1 MKILS
6 AIGLIF
12 SFFFASMQYGF
23 QPTVIFD
30 AAAPGAEVSS
40 RASGYLYG
48 LAEENVPDALMAQ
61 SLDIASVSQKVIG
74 GLQHPIGD
82 VDHVAGNLDACDY
95 IVVYLQDAYS
105 TWYYDNDAIFEARR
119 AGTYDWQRYLTE
131 DFFPK
136 VREKVTALQQTAYAD
151 RLVYCLFN
159 ECDNGVWFGTW
170 MEEGQWAAFD
180 DAGRANFFSA
190 WEQTYALVRE
200 LAPDALI
207 GGPGYCDYSPE
218 KEAWF
223 LNYCADHGCL
233 PDVMIWHELGELSSE
248 KLDEHVL
255 NYRNLEQIMAEPVGP
270 LPIIITEYGMMEE
283 CGNPAKMFRYIRQ
296 IEETGVYGNIA
307 YWRLADN
314 LCDNT
319 ADGVS
324 PNACW
329 WLYRWY
335 ADMEGNLLSKDVR
348 DLFHADFKNAVRDG
362 RPLRYKHFNAF
373 GAVNKEKNE
382 IRILAGGADYTGRVK
397 IKNLGKLN
405 LGRAVRVKVESVTF
419 EGLGGKV
426 FAPTFIREYDAPI
439 PFGSLTVKLPDM
451 DINSVY
457 HITVTPAPVRGET
470 VENTFLPVRYE
481 FENGRLLG
489 TAYTYDSAYAT
500 TGEIAGMVGGIEHE
514 GDGVLLKFFVPE
526 TGSYDL
532 SFIYGKANDGPTP
545 ADRVSALADLS
556 IDGKRQTISLPNTIR
571 SEYTAKYT
579 VTAWLDSGDHTVE
592 FTHNTGTYV
601 LDSLLVR
608 KTENSDHI
616 AVLKEAEACDET
628 QTGYIAVAP
637 ETGWY
642 TVEAEAETV
651 TVNGAACGGKTVYLR
666 QGLNLIELPGQG
678 TACAVAYS
686 KADHT
691 VVSLSAE
698 ALTLSGGA
706 KVENHAVTGITSNGG
721 EARFTVNAPNA
732 GAYCVTL
739 TYYSNAEG
747 GYHAYNVDLIE
758 QYFTVSAGGSTQR
771 VWCRNTYSEENV
783 AEVTFSV
790 ILPGGRSDIVLY
802 NDGSVRFDGRDTESP
817 GLCGVSVHRAWLD
830 D

>member
-1 MKILS
+1 MKVFS
-6 AIGLIF
+6 ALGLLF
-12 SFFFASMQYGF
+12 SFFFASLQYGF
-23 QPTVIFD
+23 QPTVVFD
-30 AAAPGAEVSS
+30 AAAPGAAVSS

-61 SLDIASVSQKVIG
+61 SLDISGVSQKVIG

-105 TWYYDNDAIFEARR
+105 TWYYDNDAIYDARR
-119 AGTYDWQRYLTE
+119 AGTYDWQTYLEE
-131 DFFPK
+131 DYFPR
-136 VREKVTALQQTAYAD
+136 VREKVTALRQTDYAD
-151 RLVYCLFN
+151 RLVYCLYN

-170 MEEGQWAAFD
+170 MEDGEYAAFD
-180 DAGRANFFSA
+180 DAGRDNFFSA
-190 WEQTYALVRE
+190 WKQTCALVRS
-200 LAPDALI
+200 LAPEAKL
-207 GGPGYCDYSPE
+207 GGPGYYEYNRS
-218 KEAWF
+218 KEYQF
-223 LNYCADHGCL
+223 LSYCKENDCA

-248 KLDEHVL
+248 QWDLHVAE
-255 NYRNLEQIMAEPVGP
+255 YRTLEAEIGLGE
-270 LPIIITEYGMMEE
+270 LPIIVTEYGMMEE
-283 CGNPAKMFRYIRQ
+283 CGNPARMFRYIRQ
-296 IEETGVYGNIA
+296 IEETGVWGNIA

-348 DLFHADFKNAVRDG
+348 DMFHADVGKALREG
-362 RPLRYKHFNAF
+362 RQLRYKRFNAF
-373 GAVNKEKNE
+373 GAVNDEKNE

-397 IKNLGKLN
+397 IKNLGELN
-405 LGRAVRVKVESVTF
+405 LGRAVRVRVESVSF

-426 FAPTFIREYDAPI
+426 FAPTFIKEYDAPI

-451 DINSVY
+451 DLNSVY

-470 VENTFLPVRYE
+470 VENPYLPVRYE
-481 FENGRLLG
+481 FENGTLLG
-489 TAYTYDSAYAT
+489 AAYTYDSAYAT
-500 TGEIAGMVGGIEHE
+500 TGEVAGMVGGIERE
-514 GDGVLLKFFVPE
+514 GDGVRLKFFVPE
-526 TGSYDL
+526 TGGYDL

-556 IDGKRQTISLPNTIR
+556 IDGKRQTLTLPNTIR
-571 SEYTAKYT
+571 SEYTSKYT
-579 VTAWLDSGDHTVE
+579 VTAWLDPGDHTVE

-601 LDSLLVR
+601 LDSMLVR

-616 AVLKEAEACDET
+616 AVLREAEACTDA
-628 QTGYIAVAP
+628 QTGYLAVAP

-642 TVEAEAETV
+642 TVETEAEAV
-651 TVNGAACGGKTVYLR
+651 TVNGAVCGGKTVYLR
-666 QGLNLIELPGQG
+666 QGLNLIELPGQD
-678 TACAVAYS
+678 TACAVSFS
-686 KADHT
+686 KAERT

-706 KVENHAVTGITSNGG
+706 QVENHAVAGITCNGG
-721 EARFTVNAPNA
+721 EARFTVKAPEA
-732 GAYCVTL
+732 GNYCVTL
-739 TYYSNAEG
+739 TYSNNAEG

-758 QYFTVSAGGSTQR
+758 QYFTVYAGGSTQR
-771 VWCRNTYSEENV
+771 VWCRNTYSDENL
-783 AEVTFSV
+783 AEVTFGV
-790 ILPGGRSDIVLY
+790 VLPGGKSEIVLS
-802 NDGSVRFDGRDTESP
+802 NDGAVRFDGRDTESP
-817 GLCGVSVHRAWLD
+817 KLYSVSVHRAWLD